1 MLEIQLTNL
10 HPALSK
16 LRVCTPPTIP
26 SCELHLNIEISNASL
41 IVLKA
46 NNTYITELCF
56 RTNM

>member
-26 SCELHLNIEISNASL
+26 SCELHLNTKSSIAAL
-41 IVLKA
+41 IVLK
-46 NNTYITELCF
+46 NKRYIYHKTLF
-56 RTNM
+56 L